1 VTPSDLL
8 FSFEICLRIPVEIFV
23 LVHPGGESFCHL
35 VSIVVEVFAVERFA
49 DVDPDLAAVEAVQRM
64 GLLGRSGPDLVSAC
78 DVDGNHGNAC
88 FNCKVSCAV
97 LHLGELAGVGSCAF
111 REDEAD
117 VAFLDFL
124 LGFDK
129 SSYGVAVTVNGDA
142 SAYTHDEA
150 AKLAVVS
157 LKV

>member
-1 VTPSDLL
+1 MTPSDLL
-8 FSFEICLRIPVEIFV
+8 FSFEIRFRIPVEIFV
-23 LVHPGGESFCHL
+23 FVHPGGQSFCHL

-49 DVDPDLAAVEAVQRM
+49 DVDPDLAAVETIERM
-64 GLLGRSGPDLVSAC
+64 RLLGCSGPDLVSTC
-78 DVDGNHGNAC
+78 DVDGNHGNAGLDGE
-88 FNCKVSCAV
+88 VSGTV
-97 LHLGELAGVGSCAF
+97 LHLGELTGVGTGAF
-111 REDEAD
+111 GEDEAD

-129 SSYGVAVTVNGDA
+129 SSNGVAVTVNGNA

-150 AKLAVVS
+150 AELAVVS